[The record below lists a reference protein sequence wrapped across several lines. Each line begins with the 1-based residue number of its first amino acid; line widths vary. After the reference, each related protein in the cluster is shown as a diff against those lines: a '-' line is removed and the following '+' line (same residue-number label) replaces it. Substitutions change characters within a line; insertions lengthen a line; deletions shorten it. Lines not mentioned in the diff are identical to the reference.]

1 MGIRPKD
8 KKQHRRLSIKKGDTV
23 VVISGRKQDL
33 GGDLGKVGKVLRVI
47 PKKDRLVVEGVNIRT
62 KHQKPTMQ
70 GQKGSLVKSETSIN
84 RSRVML
90 YDPSEKKGVRIRYQ
104 VNEDGTKLRV
114 SQKTGEAL
122 DV

>member
-8 KKQHRRLSIKKGDTV
+8 QKQHRRLSIKKGDTV
-23 VVISGRKQDL
+23 VVISGRKQED
-33 GGDLGKVGKVLRVI
+33 GGDLGKVGKVTRVI

-70 GQKGSLVKSETSIN
+70 GQKGSLVKSETPIN

-90 YDPSEKKGVRIRYQ
+90 YDPSEKKGVRIRHQ

-114 SQKTGEAL
+114 SQKTGETL